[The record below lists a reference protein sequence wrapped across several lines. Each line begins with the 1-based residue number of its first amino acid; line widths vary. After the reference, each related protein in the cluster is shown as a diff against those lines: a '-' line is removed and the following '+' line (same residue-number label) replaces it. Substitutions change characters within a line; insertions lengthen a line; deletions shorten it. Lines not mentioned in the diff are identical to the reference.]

1 MRARAGRGPAALRLG
16 ADRRG
21 RRDHPSVPPR
31 GPGLLQHREDLV
43 GRAAEPGVGQLKIT
57 LLTISKL
64 GQAPEAAL
72 ARGYAERATASGRS
86 LGLGPV
92 EIVEAEAKKPG
103 KAAEAE
109 VLAPHLKDAH
119 VIACD
124 EHGKAR
130 TSRAF
135 ASEIAKLRD
144 DGVRRLVLVIGGADG
159 LDPGVLKAANATM
172 AFGPQ
177 TWPHALA
184 RVMLAE
190 QVYRAVTILS
200 GSPYHRD

>member
-1 MRARAGRGPAALRLG
+1 MRDYL
-16 ADRRG
+16 
-21 RRDHPSVPPR
+21 
-31 GPGLLQHREDLV
+31 
-43 GRAAEPGVGQLKIT
+43 
-57 LLTISKL
+57 
-64 GQAPEAAL
+64 
-72 ARGYAERATASGRS
+72 ERATASGRS

-92 EIVEAEAKKPG
+92 ELVELESRKPG
-103 KAAEAE
+103 KAAEGE
-109 VLAPHLKDAH
+109 LLLEHLTDTH

-124 EHGKAR
+124 EHGKAH

-135 ASEIAKLRD
+135 AARIAKLRD
-144 DGVRRLVLVIGGADG
+144 DGVRRLAIVIGGADG
-159 LDPGVLKAANATM
+159 HAPELLARADETL

-190 QVYRAVTILS
+190 QVYRAVTILQ